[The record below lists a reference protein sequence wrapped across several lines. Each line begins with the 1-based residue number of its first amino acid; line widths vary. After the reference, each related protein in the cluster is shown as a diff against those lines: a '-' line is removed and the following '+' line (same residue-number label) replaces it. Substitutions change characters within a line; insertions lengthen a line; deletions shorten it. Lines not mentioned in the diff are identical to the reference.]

1 MFFGALL
8 AAALAANVVSGF
20 SGNSQYQSQMAS
32 LRRLPAEVRGFI
44 DRRANCNHWFG
55 EEPYDQER
63 RSQIQVAIKH
73 LRCDDLAKVE
83 AGLKSRYR
91 RNQSVLNALEI
102 SQDWTPG

>member
-8 AAALAANVVSGF
+8 AAALAANVISGF
-20 SGNSQYQSQMAS
+20 NGSSQYQSQMAS
-32 LRRLPAEVRGFI
+32 LRGLPAEVRAFI

-63 RSQIQVAIKH
+63 KSQIRIAIKD
-73 LRCDDLAKVE
+73 LRCDDLTKVE

-91 RNQSVLNALEI
+91 RNQSVLNALEL